1 MVETVEYTLR
11 PNTFFGG
18 WAHTPFREWWDD
30 GKRGADSLG
39 YYRDCLHRFA
49 AAHPAAAS
57 ITLRYHDGTAFMRFV
72 RNA

>member
-1 MVETVEYTLR
+1 MVDTVEYTLR

-18 WAHTPFREWWDD
+18 WAYTPFQEWWDD
-30 GKRGADSLG
+30 GKRDPEWLG

-57 ITLRYHDGTAFMRFV
+57 ITLRYHYGTAFMGFV